1 MHYTEKSHFIYSMDN
16 LPNILPSVLPN
27 GCAESRK
34 KLRIAELPDIMSTYK
49 PLVEILGAVVQ
60 LDALP
65 VSLVHKK
72 HKLVLIVQ
80 RAHRISNNDN
90 YDNIYPAAENVNR
103 RSERAKKGAS
113 NGAVPRTLFSDGAWV
128 THSCGRHPQ
137 AVRARCGPGAYTF
150 SLRKIPLIFLKM
162 RAASYL

>member
-16 LPNILPSVLPN
+16 LPILPSVLPN
-27 GCAESRK
+27 GCVESRK

-49 PLVEILGAVVQ
+49 PMMEILGAVVQ

-90 YDNIYPAAENVNR
+90 YDNIYPAAESVNR
-103 RSERAKKGAS
+103 RSERAKK
-113 NGAVPRTLFSDGAWV
+113 R
-128 THSCGRHPQ
+128 R
-137 AVRARCGPGAYTF
+137 
-150 SLRKIPLIFLKM
+150 
-162 RAASYL
+162 

>member
-1 MHYTEKSHFIYSMDN
+1 MDN
-16 LPNILPSVLPN
+16 LPKILPSVLPN

-49 PLVEILGAVVQ
+49 PMMEIVGADVQ

-72 HKLVLIVQ
+72 HKVVLIVQ

-90 YDNIYPAAENVNR
+90 YDNIYISRCREREQAERTCEKR
-103 RSERAKKGAS
+103 R
-113 NGAVPRTLFSDGAWV
+113 
-128 THSCGRHPQ
+128 
-137 AVRARCGPGAYTF
+137 
-150 SLRKIPLIFLKM
+150 
-162 RAASYL
+162 

>member
-27 GCAESRK
+27 GCVESRK
-34 KLRIAELPDIMSTYK
+34 KLRIAELPDITSTYK
-49 PLVEILGAVVQ
+49 PMVEILGAVVQ

-90 YDNIYPAAENVNR
+90 YDNIYIYISRCREREQAERTCEKR
-103 RSERAKKGAS
+103 R
-113 NGAVPRTLFSDGAWV
+113 
-128 THSCGRHPQ
+128 
-137 AVRARCGPGAYTF
+137 
-150 SLRKIPLIFLKM
+150 
-162 RAASYL
+162 

>member
-1 MHYTEKSHFIYSMDN
+1 MHYTETSHFIYSMDN
-16 LPNILPSVLPN
+16 LPNIFPSVLPN

-49 PLVEILGAVVQ
+49 PMMGILGAVVQ

-65 VSLVHKK
+65 VSLVHKE

-80 RAHRISNNDN
+80 RAHRMSNNDN
-90 YDNIYPAAENVNR
+90 YDNIYPAAKGVNR

-113 NGAVPRTLFSDGAWV
+113 NGAVPRTLFCRRGLGHAWLRSSSS
-128 THSCGRHPQ
+128 SCPRE
-137 AVRARCGPGAYTF
+137 
-150 SLRKIPLIFLKM
+150 M
-162 RAASYL
+162 RAWRLHI